1 MNTPSS
7 SGKRPEDE
15 RSEGKRPE
23 DERSEG
29 ETSEDEALGLYIPD
43 VLASRYASP
52 VMIGIWSPEFRV
64 RLERQLW
71 IVIMEAQKELGVNIT
86 QGEIDTC
93 KKVFG
98 KVSLKSIKEREF
110 RLRHDLKARLEE
122 FCELAGH
129 QKIHLG
135 LTSRDITDNTEQRQL
150 NYSATAL
157 MKKTA
162 VVLKQLANL
171 SEHHAQTPLVA
182 RTHNVPAQP
191 SSVGKRLASFGE
203 PLLRASEKLLEWRFE
218 SPLRGIKGAV
228 GTSLDLI
235 SLLPNGKEDVL
246 KLEEH
251 IAKKLAFG
259 SLLNNVGQVYP
270 RELDLEF
277 ASLVYN
283 LTAPLASLATTFRL
297 MAGEGLWLEGFNRER
312 VGSTAMP
319 HKMNAHSCERIC
331 GLHAVLSGY
340 LAMCTRLA
348 GNQWNEG
355 DVSCSVVRRVA
366 LPGLCLAADGLLG
379 TFLTVLNEMSFNEE
393 AIGQEFQRELP
404 MMSSSTLL
412 MEAVKRDGGREA
424 MHELI
429 KQHAL
434 ATTKEDKQASFAQ
447 RLGGDDRFPLS
458 QADMEEIMED
468 KDWLALAPEQAREFA
483 RVARQF
489 ANELAKKYPAMEK
502 IMPQALL

>member
-1 MNTPSS
+1 MAFW
-7 SGKRPEDE
+7 GDV
-15 RSEGKRPE
+15 
-23 DERSEG
+23 
-29 ETSEDEALGLYIPD
+29 PD

-52 VMIGIWSPEFRV
+52 NMIMLWTPRFRV
-64 RLERQLW
+64 RLERELW
-71 IVIMEAQKELGVNIT
+71 IIIMEAQKELGVNIT
-86 QGEIDTC
+86 QGEIDAC
-93 KKVFG
+93 KKVLDEI
-98 KVSLKSIKEREF
+98 SLESIKEREF
-110 RLRHDLKARLEE
+110 RLRHDLKARIEV

-135 LTSRDITDNTEQRQL
+135 LTSRDITDNTEQVLLRWSAGILVNKTVAVLEQL
-150 NYSATAL
+150 S
-157 MKKTA
+157 
-162 VVLKQLANL
+162 NL
-171 SEHHAQTPLVA
+171 SERHAQTPLIA
-182 RTHNVPAQP
+182 RTHNVPSQP

-203 PLLRASEKLLEWRFE
+203 PLLRACEKLLGWH
-218 SPLRGIKGAV
+218 STYPMRGIKGAS

-235 SLLPNGKEDVL
+235 SLLPKGKEDV
-246 KLEEH
+246 KELEAY
-251 IAKKLAFG
+251 IAKKLSFRYV
-259 SLLNNVGQVYP
+259 LNNVGQVYP
-270 RELDLEF
+270 RGLDFEF

-297 MAGEGLWLEGFNRER
+297 MAGEGLWLEGFKKEQ

-319 HKMNAHSCERIC
+319 HKMNARSCERIC

-348 GNQWNEG
+348 GDQWNEG

-366 LPGLCLAADGLLG
+366 LPGLCLAADGLLE
-379 TFLTVLNEMSFNEE
+379 TVLTVLDEMSFNEE

-412 MEAVKRDGGREA
+412 TEAVKRGGGRET

-434 ATTKEDKQASFAQ
+434 ATAKEGKQASFVE
-447 RLGGDDRFPLS
+447 RLGEDDRFPLS
-458 QADMEEIMED
+458 KAEVEEIMED
-468 KDWLALAPEQAREFA
+468 KDRWLALAPEQAREFA

-489 ANELAKKYPAMEK
+489 AKKYPAMEK
-502 IMPQALL
+502 IMPRALL

>member
-1 MNTPSS
+1 
-7 SGKRPEDE
+7 
-15 RSEGKRPE
+15 
-23 DERSEG
+23 
-29 ETSEDEALGLYIPD
+29 
-43 VLASRYASP
+43 
-52 VMIGIWSPEFRV
+52 
-64 RLERQLW
+64 
-71 IVIMEAQKELGVNIT
+71 MEAQKELGVDIT
-86 QGEIDTC
+86 QGEINAC
-93 KKVFG
+93 NKVARKILLKRIKK
-98 KVSLKSIKEREF
+98 REF

-135 LTSRDITDNTEQRQL
+135 LTSRDITDNTEQIVLRS
-150 NYSATAL
+150 SARML
-157 MKKTA
+157 VKKTVA
-162 VVLKQLANL
+162 VLGQLADL

-203 PLLRASEKLLEWRFE
+203 PLLRASEKLLEWCFE

-235 SLLPNGKEDVL
+235 SLLPNGKEDVK
-246 KLEEH
+246 KLEAY
-251 IAKKLAFG
+251 IAEKLEFR
-259 SLLNNVGQVYP
+259 SHLNNVGQVYP
-270 RELDLEF
+270 RELDFEF

-297 MAGEGLWLEGFNRER
+297 MAGEGLWLEGFNSGR

-319 HKMNAHSCERIC
+319 HKMNARSCERIC

-366 LPGLCLAADGLLG
+366 LPGLCLAADGLLE
-379 TFLTVLNEMSFNEE
+379 TFLTVLKEMSFNEE

-404 MMSSSTLL
+404 MISSSTLL
-412 MEAVKRDGGREA
+412 MEAIKRGGGREA
-424 MHELI
+424 MYELI

-447 RLGGDDRFPLS
+447 RLGGDYRFPLS
-458 QADMEEIMED
+458 QTEMEEIMED

-489 ANELAKKYPAMEK
+489 ANELAEKFPYIDK